1 MLAGLA
7 FAGSGAAPAAGRRE
21 AAWGA
26 RLARKQRCLA
36 AGAGG
41 FYLYHARKA
50 AGTTLRAALQE
61 AARRHRVAYWET
73 EGLSIDPMF
82 LGLRSIITVVSVRDP
97 IRRVLSMYWYEHVGW
112 HDGILHDPAGL
123 RTLRAW
129 VDEWK
134 DDSPWKRDFARRNP
148 GNVYVE
154 VQNYFTK
161 ALAGWN
167 AAGAAAAV
175 DAAALSRARAA
186 LERFDAIFVVERATW
201 PNHTALLRRAL
212 GHDAPLRATLRGAGP
227 RATSSLFSLCARA
240 TRTRRRAQATTR
252 RGGALRPGSRPT
264 PPPSSRTSRRSTVS
278 TATSTATRSRSTTR
292 ARRTRSASRGAMAV
306 RRRARTRRAGSS
318 GRRRAFSARAGT
330 NTGDHNGPRA
340 PPRGL
345 PWVRVVSV
353 WGVMVSVWRPLGGRS
368 KRLVSVY
375 VPL

>member
-1 MLAGLA
+1 MAAPRLAATSFMLAGLA

-175 DAAALSRARAA
+175 DAAALARARAA

-240 TRTRRRAQATTR
+240 TLVATRRERGGARRRRRGAAAPCAPARARRRRRRRGPRGAQRFRPRPLRLRARARRRAHGARAARAAARRR
-252 RGGALRPGSRPT
+252 RG
-264 PPPSSRTSRRSTVS
+264 
-278 TATSTATRSRSTTR
+278 
-292 ARRTRSASRGAMAV
+292 AV
-306 RRRARTRRAGSS
+306 REPAEPAARVEDGH
-318 GRRRAFSARAGT
+318 FPPARAQT
-330 NTGDHNGPRA
+330 PVTALAAREC
-340 PPRGL
+340 
-345 PWVRVVSV
+345 
-353 WGVMVSVWRPLGGRS
+353 GG
-368 KRLVSVY
+368 
-375 VPL
+375 

>member
-1 MLAGLA
+1 MAAPRLAATSFMLAGLA

-175 DAAALSRARAA
+175 DAAALARARSA
-186 LERFDAIFVVERATW
+186 RA
-201 PNHTALLRRAL
+201 LRR
-212 GHDAPLRATLRGAGP
+212 DLRRRTRDVAQSHGAAAARAGP
-227 RATSSLFSLCARA
+227 RRAAAGDAAGRRPARHFFSIFFVRARDTCGDEA
-240 TRTRRRAQATTR
+240 RTRRRAQATTR

-264 PPPSSRTSRRSTVS
+264 PPPSSRTSRHSTVS

-292 ARRTRSASRGAMAV
+292 ARRTRSASRGAMAA

-330 NTGDHNGPRA
+330 NTGDRA
-340 PPRGL
+340 RGS
-345 PWVRVVSV
+345 RVWEVKWCV
-353 WGVMVSVWRPLGGRS
+353 VLLVGV
-368 KRLVSVY
+368 
-375 VPL
+375 

>member
-1 MLAGLA
+1 MAAPRLAATSFMLAGLA

-240 TRTRRRAQATTR
+240 TLVATRREPGRAQATTR
-252 RGGALRPGSRPT
+252 RGSALRPGSRPT
-264 PPPSSRTSRRSTVS
+264 PPPSSRTSRHSTVS

-292 ARRTRSASRGAMAV
+292 ARRTRRASRGAMAA

-330 NTGDHNGPRA
+330 STVDRA
-340 PPRGL
+340 RGS
-345 PWVRVVSV
+345 RVWEVKWCV
-353 WGVMVSVWRPLGGRS
+353 VL
-368 KRLVSVY
+368 LVGI
-375 VPL
+375 

>member
-186 LERFDAIFVVERATW
+186 LE
-201 PNHTALLRRAL
+201 L
-212 GHDAPLRATLRGAGP
+212 
-227 RATSSLFSLCARA
+227 SLI
-240 TRTRRRAQATTR
+240 
-252 RGGALRPGSRPT
+252 
-264 PPPSSRTSRRSTVS
+264 
-278 TATSTATRSRSTTR
+278 
-292 ARRTRSASRGAMAV
+292 
-306 RRRARTRRAGSS
+306 
-318 GRRRAFSARAGT
+318 
-330 NTGDHNGPRA
+330 HI
-340 PPRGL
+340 
-345 PWVRVVSV
+345 
-353 WGVMVSVWRPLGGRS
+353 
-368 KRLVSVY
+368 
-375 VPL
+375 

>member
-212 GHDAPLRATLRGAGP
+212 GHDAPLRATLRGDDA
-227 RATSSLFSLCARA
+227 A
-240 TRTRRRAQATTR
+240 RRRLAPRLAPDAAAVVADLEALNGFDRDLYGYALALDDARTAHAPREPR
-252 RGGALRPGSRPT
+252 RDGGAAPCEN
-264 PPPSSRTSRRSTVS
+264 PPSRQL
-278 TATSTATRSRSTTR
+278 
-292 ARRTRSASRGAMAV
+292 
-306 RRRARTRRAGSS
+306 GSK
-318 GRRRAFSARAGT
+318 
-330 NTGDHNGPRA
+330 TGIFR
-340 PPRGL
+340 PRGHKH
-345 PWVRVVSV
+345 R
-353 WGVMVSVWRPLGGRS
+353 
-368 KRLVSVY
+368 
-375 VPL
+375 

>member
-1 MLAGLA
+1 MAAPRLAATSFMLAGLA

-82 LGLRSIITVVSVRDP
+82 LGLRSIVTVVSVRDP

-167 AAGAAAAV
+167 AAGAAAAI

-227 RATSSLFSLCARA
+227 RATSSLFSFCARA
-240 TRTRRRAQATTR
+240 RQLWR
-252 RGGALRPGSRPT
+252 RGANP
-264 PPPSSRTSRRSTVS
+264 
-278 TATSTATRSRSTTR
+278 A
-292 ARRTRSASRGAMAV
+292 
-306 RRRARTRRAGSS
+306 
-318 GRRRAFSARAGT
+318 ARAGDDAARRRLAPQLAPDAAAVVADLEALNGFDRDLYGYALALDDART
-330 NTGDHNGPRA
+330 AHAPREPRRDGSAAPCENPPSRQLGSKTGIFR
-340 PPRGL
+340 PRGHKH
-345 PWVRVVSV
+345 R
-353 WGVMVSVWRPLGGRS
+353 
-368 KRLVSVY
+368 
-375 VPL
+375 